1 MKNSEVV
8 KRRNS
13 SQAEADSQVIFNV
26 PFLQN
31 YWNMHTPIHSSRKG
45 DALLLCLLLWRISS
59 D

>member
-8 KRRNS
+8 KRRIS

-31 YWNMHTPIHSSRKG
+31 Y
-45 DALLLCLLLWRISS
+45 
-59 D
+59 